1 MRFLRVVFIF
11 AIISV
16 VAAAASVTYI
26 TQVLDPND
34 LKPTLVNS
42 AKKQQVRLELQGN
55 ITWAFWPWFGIS
67 VEKVRA
73 SSANW
78 DFEAERLEGSL
89 SISLTCHA
97 AFDQILLQYLLH
109 NEHHRDLFDKEES
122 Y

>member
-1 MRFLRVVFIF
+1 MRFVKVVFIF
-11 AIISV
+11 VIVAV
-16 VAAAASVTYI
+16 VAVAASVTYI

-73 SSANW
+73 SSANS
-78 DFEAERLEGSL
+78 DFEAERRG
-89 SISLTCHA
+89 
-97 AFDQILLQYLLH
+97 LQDRMQCWTLGPRICL
-109 NEHHRDLFDKEES
+109 RGGL
-122 Y
+122 

>member
-1 MRFLRVVFIF
+1 MRFVRVVFICV
-11 AIISV
+11 IVSV
-16 VAAAASVTYI
+16 VAVAASVTYI

-73 SSANW
+73 SSALLK
-78 DFEAERLEGSL
+78 A
-89 SISLTCHA
+89 SIAASDVILGFFLAITVLTP
-97 AFDQILLQYLLH
+97 
-109 NEHHRDLFDKEES
+109 
-122 Y
+122 